1 MLTETP
7 EFLSK
12 VREAGYDGLVGYDE
26 GVKYIAVMSPGQLKD
41 AYENTGAFST
51 SMTTSASVRS
61 ITAVRPPSGISTM
74 PLPEPVK
81 GRRPTDG
88 GHT

>member
-1 MLTETP
+1 M
-7 EFLSK
+7 SK

>member
-1 MLTETP
+1 M
-7 EFLSK
+7 SK
-12 VREAGYDGLVGYDE
+12 IREAGYDGLVGYDE

>member
-61 ITAVRPPSGISTM
+61 ITAVRPPSVISTM